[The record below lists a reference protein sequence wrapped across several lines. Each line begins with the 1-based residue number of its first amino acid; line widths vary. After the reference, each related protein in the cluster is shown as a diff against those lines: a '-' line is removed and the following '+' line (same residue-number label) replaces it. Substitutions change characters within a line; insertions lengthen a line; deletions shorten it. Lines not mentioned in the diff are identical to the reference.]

1 MKSFCIHLTGRQN
14 ATFYF
19 SFFDFDNILTAFGK
33 DLMKK
38 PPVFM
43 IDIKSSYKLLLSYK
57 DLRSRNFWQW
67 KDGPLNIFI
76 NLYGNAF
83 PLHCFFS
90 LNKKVIAKCHLMI
103 QIKCFAFNYFNE
115 NSSSLKWLF
124 WNNGL
129 SNMMSQFF
137 RFFAFSC
144 LSDIFVENFIKKTV
158 IF

>member
-1 MKSFCIHLTGRQN
+1 MKSFCIDLTGRQN

-33 DLMKK
+33 NLMKK

-57 DLRSRNFWQW
+57 DLRSKNFWQW

-76 NLYGNAF
+76 NLYRNAF
-83 PLHCFFS
+83 SLFVFIKQKSHCKVSFNDT
-90 LNKKVIAKCHLMI
+90 NKMFC
-103 QIKCFAFNYFNE
+103 FNYFNE
-115 NSSSLKWLF
+115 NWSSLKWLF

-137 RFFAFSC
+137 
-144 LSDIFVENFIKKTV
+144 
-158 IF
+158 